1 MQGDGFELMKN
12 WSTKQQ
18 NYSVLVQMARD
29 YLAIPAMSAASE
41 RVFSNGG
48 DIITRKRNR
57 ISPDNLKRPALFAV
71 LGSYQ

>member
-1 MQGDGFELMKN
+1 
-12 WSTKQQ
+12 
-18 NYSVLVQMARD
+18 MARD